1 MKRSINNTSLSC
13 REPNEN
19 SSIKYLKIRLC
30 STFKKCVS
38 LVWSYYGE
46 LVAGDGQNLDESNY
60 YCKSC
65 LEIEKAKLDNKKP
78 AHLSKIHSVKRST
91 SSGSMKNHLLLV
103 HKIVTDKVST
113 EEKNNNILKNWC
125 SVSGSSSKAK
135 FDITRDIALWF
146 CTDLLS
152 FNFVERTGFINFFEK
167 NLDMSLHHAHLWHA
181 GL

>member
-30 STFKKCVS
+30 STFKKKSAS
-38 LVWSYYGE
+38 LVWNYYGE
-46 LVAGDGQNLDESNY
+46 LVADDGQNLDESNY
-60 YCKSC
+60 YCKPC

-91 SSGSMKNHLLLV
+91 SSGNMKNHLFLV
-103 HKIVTDKVST
+103 HKIITDKVST
-113 EEKNNNILKNWC
+113 EEKNNILKNWC

-135 FDITRDIALWF
+135 FDITRDIAL
-146 CTDLLS
+146 
-152 FNFVERTGFINFFEK
+152 
-167 NLDMSLHHAHLWHA
+167 
-181 GL
+181 